1 VNSLPAIAIEAPTK
15 GMMPIARILSKLTL
29 NVAAIIRNGITLTGI
44 ASSFQ
49 FIACLTHGWKYKP
62 NIKLIIRK
70 MKTIFLVGTAGSG
83 KSLLASKILDYYSR
97 NGAFVGMLNLDP
109 GVENLPYTCDIDV
122 RDYVDIVGI
131 MKQYDL
137 GPNGS
142 MIMAND
148 LIASKID
155 DLQKEVDNVNPDYL
169 IVDTPGQIE
178 LFAYRAGGPFLIQ
191 NLNVEEKASIF
202 LHDGSLITSPTNFVS
217 IALLAT
223 SVKLRLG
230 LSQIN
235 VLTKTDL
242 IEDKIKDIL
251 KWSTNMASLEDAL
264 AKNADG
270 ENYALATNILRSLNL
285 GGFAQ
290 GIIPIS
296 NVTGEGMVNLQAA
309 LSRVLN
315 LGEEVED

>member
-1 VNSLPAIAIEAPTK
+1 
-15 GMMPIARILSKLTL
+15 
-29 NVAAIIRNGITLTGI
+29 
-44 ASSFQ
+44 
-49 FIACLTHGWKYKP
+49 
-62 NIKLIIRK
+62 
-70 MKTIFLVGTAGSG
+70 MKAIFLVGTAGSG
-83 KSLLASKILDYYSR
+83 KSLLASKIYDYYTR

-122 RDYVDIVGI
+122 RDHVDIATI
-131 MKQYDL
+131 MRQYDL

-142 MIMAND
+142 IIMAND

-155 DLQKEVDNVNPDYL
+155 DLQHEIDNVNPDYL
-169 IVDTPGQIE
+169 IIDTPGQIE
-178 LFAYRAGGPFLIQ
+178 LFAYRASGPFVIQ
-191 NLNVEEKASIF
+191 NLDIEQKVSIF
-202 LHDGSLITSPTNFVS
+202 LHDGVLVTTPTNFVS

-230 LSQIN
+230 ISQIN

-242 IEDKIKDIL
+242 IEDKIKTIL
-251 KWSTNMASLEDAL
+251 KWSTNMASLEDAV
-264 AKNADG
+264 AKESDG
-270 ENYALATNILRSLNL
+270 EKYTLVANLLRGMNL

-290 GIIPIS
+290 GLIPVS
-296 NVTGEGMVNLQAA
+296 SSTGEGMVNLQSA